1 MLKKILS
8 KIKSKEFWI
17 FVLVAFSF
25 VLIKVFQIKFKFSDG
40 NIYFYMG
47 DALLRGELPYADFFL
62 ASPPLQVLVISGFL
76 GVIRLLGLKLIFLK
90 LVPIIASVISAF
102 FLYLISKK
110 ILPAFYSLIT
120 PFLYLFSFSVLTTSD
135 YSSGVHLTTMFFVIS
150 LYFVVNKKKPLWGGV
165 FSALALLTRLYVA
178 PAILGLLIYLLLKD
192 RKNFLRFSL
201 SLGLIFVSINLVLLG
216 FFGAD
221 YFESVYRYHLLKSE
235 GLSKT
240 KVLTFFVN
248 WDLILLILAGGVLFL
263 KRKKEVLLPSL
274 VILTTALF
282 FITYSDIYYLYL
294 VLLIPALSLL
304 AGWTIYRSSQYFFTR
319 NSNVFKL
326 CFVFLLTALLIFVFS
341 YNTAFYIKDH
351 ASVANITFL
360 DDISKEIEEGSKPE
374 ARVYGSFD
382 IAPLVA
388 LESNRRIAGNFI
400 DTNRKTFLTGMYD
413 VHKRTQALEGKVKF
427 VILRATVNNQGQ
439 VIKMDN
445 IIEKSFLDKKCKLKN
460 TYYTTKDYTQNAT
473 LLFECSI
480 NNSNRN

>member
-90 LVPIIASVISAF
+90 LVPIIASVI
-102 FLYLISKK
+102 
-110 ILPAFYSLIT
+110 
-120 PFLYLFSFSVLTTSD
+120 FSFSVLTTSD

-150 LYFVVNKKKPLWGGV
+150 LYFVVNKKKPLWGVV

-201 SLGLIFVSINLVLLG
+201 SLGLLFVSINLVLLG

-240 KVLTFFVN
+240 KVL
-248 WDLILLILAGGVLFL
+248 
-263 KRKKEVLLPSL
+263 
-274 VILTTALF
+274 
-282 FITYSDIYYLYL
+282 
-294 VLLIPALSLL
+294 
-304 AGWTIYRSSQYFFTR
+304 
-319 NSNVFKL
+319 
-326 CFVFLLTALLIFVFS
+326 
-341 YNTAFYIKDH
+341 
-351 ASVANITFL
+351 
-360 DDISKEIEEGSKPE
+360 
-374 ARVYGSFD
+374 
-382 IAPLVA
+382 
-388 LESNRRIAGNFI
+388 
-400 DTNRKTFLTGMYD
+400 
-413 VHKRTQALEGKVKF
+413 
-427 VILRATVNNQGQ
+427 
-439 VIKMDN
+439 
-445 IIEKSFLDKKCKLKN
+445 
-460 TYYTTKDYTQNAT
+460 
-473 LLFECSI
+473 
-480 NNSNRN
+480 